1 MTVIQILNSNVC
13 NSLLRRIAFSYANVH
28 YKTQNKIDYVGF
40 YMIVF
45 I

>member
-1 MTVIQILNSNVC
+1 ML
-13 NSLLRRIAFSYANVH
+13 H

-45 I
+45 IWFIEN